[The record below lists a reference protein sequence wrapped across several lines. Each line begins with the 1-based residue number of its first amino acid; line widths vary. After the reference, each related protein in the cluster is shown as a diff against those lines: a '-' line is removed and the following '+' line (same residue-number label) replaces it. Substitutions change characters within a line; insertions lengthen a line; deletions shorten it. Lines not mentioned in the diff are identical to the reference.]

1 MRLSEYARRLGLSH
15 RAAWEQYHRGEI
27 DGAYQLKSGT
37 IIVPDSFLVYRR
49 RLDVIRLFMPAL
61 VVRPISPIYCL
72 RLIELVP
79 IVQLR
84 VGLFLVL

>member
-37 IIVPDSFLVYRR
+37 IIVPDSFFFWYIG
-49 RLDVIRLFMPAL
+49 DV
-61 VVRPISPIYCL
+61 ST
-72 RLIELVP
+72 
-79 IVQLR
+79 
-84 VGLFLVL
+84 